1 MFKIREC
8 SAAAAAVAAA
18 TVLSKSRECAQFD
31 FSSDDVT
38 STKNNGASKC
48 KTDHELI
55 SRELYNFGDTSMAL
69 CSFLIGSRIPESCC
83 ILKNVD
89 RFQLFEPYT

>member
-1 MFKIREC
+1 MVFKITEC
-8 SAAAAAVAAA
+8 SAAAAAAVAA

-48 KTDHELI
+48 KTDLGLI
-55 SRELYNFGDTSMAL
+55 SRELYNFGDTSV
-69 CSFLIGSRIPESCC
+69 R
-83 ILKNVD
+83 
-89 RFQLFEPYT
+89 